1 MYSTSEFQKK
11 QDFYKSKQECIEGEK
26 KSNVL
31 MVTNERYNFKHRYFT
46 AGDEEQF
53 ELYRDKKTYNICEKQ
68 IDLSNNIFSNL
79 QLEIW
84 KKNKDITSEGVS
96 NTFKYIFN
104 KMKKGIFIK
113 IVNNKLKVFLPFTN
127 THYVNEWSNKIKVD
141 PERYNSIKDFIYKT
155 QSQKGYNKNEEIQPV
170 EEWVGNNCL
179 LKYDGDD
186 GDSHHETVKNLFD
199 ELCSKR
205 TVPDIELFV
214 NRRDFPY
221 IKKDETEAYDSIWGK
236 KQLLVSHNYEKYC
249 PILSMS
255 KTSEYSDVLFPTW
268 DDWSRVQIE
277 ENIYFPSSCNSDYSI
292 THVPWED
299 KIPTAVF
306 RGSYTGCGTTDE
318 NNVRL
323 KLSKLSTETE
333 PDEKG
338 IKYLDAGLTNI
349 GLRFRK
355 NMDSEYLE
363 SINYSKYKKYTVEK
377 MTKSEQTKYKY
388 VINVDGHVSAFRLSL
403 ELGSESLILLV
414 NSKWK
419 IWYSDMLFPYEHYV
433 PVKSDLSDLVDRI
446 KWCREND
453 KQCQKIVQNAKDF
466 YNKYLSK
473 KSILDYMQKLCIVL
487 KKEMGFYIYDSPSF
501 SLLSLQN
508 KRQIQ
513 ELQNIQ
519 KSFPHRDKPTLKIY
533 EIPDI
538 ERCYGKLKGIEWV
551 ISMLIENNLLS
562 ENLKFNYNLMNKELE
577 KGCNI
582 DSYSLSNFKIIAKTV
597 TREERQIQ
605 QTNECFV
612 GMKCLNEM
620 SKYIPNFAYI
630 FGNVISQRGS
640 LLLEEE
646 IGGYNFEHYLTK
658 DPSFNIAEY
667 FLILTQVALS
677 LEMAQTKFNF
687 QHGNLSCHHV
697 MIKKNHD
704 IENISRYLLD
714 GTFYNITNVSKIP
727 VIVDYRNSNVVVD
740 GIFYGYP
747 TIIHFDQ
754 SKDLISLFFDSL
766 ILISKFRN
774 LGESKTIINFTN
786 QLLQKDFKSISEIV
800 DWINDKNEQF
810 IFSNNRERSQ
820 NKFFIEFIN
829 SKKFV
834 NLENYISIKDRC
846 LLPFRGNEKQVFDFI
861 LSPNVEGQIE
871 SFLNIFKILKRSSL
885 PRYNNLFLLY
895 LCYQNIQSNIM
906 DVYGLLKEY
915 LESKEIQTDY
925 SEYFA
930 DAENFIHFAYSES
943 ILSNFKDIYPSH
955 VTYNIPSYEINNF
968 NTKFIEDD
976 IFSDPFKFKEYVEK
990 AEPYVKE
997 NYSNLYLNLEIYY
1010 TMLMDGKHFFKIA
1023 ESTKNLF
1030 QKDFEK
1036 YLYLPK
1042 HQKTNV
1048 AKFKTIKH
1056 YANILFRERLKY
1068 LKGINLPCSN
1078 ESSIK
1083 AYNNSLILC
1092 LEELK

>member
-268 DDWSRVQIE
+268 DDWSRVQRE
-277 ENIYFPSSCNSDYSI
+277 ENIYFSSSCNSDYSI
-292 THVPWED
+292 THVPWEN
-299 KIPTAVF
+299 KIPTAIF

-323 KLSKLSTETE
+323 KLAKLSSETNL
-333 PDEKG
+333 DENG
-338 IKYLDAGLTNI
+338 VKYLDAGLTNI
-349 GLRFRK
+349 QLRFRK

-363 SINYSKYKKYTVEK
+363 SINYSKYNQYLVNK
-377 MTKSEQTKYKY
+377 MSKSEQAKYKY

-414 NSKWK
+414 SSEWK
-419 IWYSDMLFPYEHYV
+419 IWYSDMLVEYEHYV
-433 PVKSDLSDLVDRI
+433 PIKSDLSDLVDRI

-453 KQCQKIVQNAKDF
+453 EKCQKIVKNAKDF

-473 KSILDYMQKLCIVL
+473 KSMLDYMQKLCVSL
-487 KKEMGFYIYDSPSF
+487 KQEMGLYIYDSI
-501 SLLSLQN
+501 SLISIQN
-508 KRQIQ
+508 NRQLE
-513 ELQNIQ
+513 ELKNIQ
-519 KSFPHRDKPTLKIY
+519 NSFPRRSTLKIY
-533 EIPDI
+533 EIPNI

-551 ISMLIENNLLS
+551 INMLIENNLLS
-562 ENLKFNYNLMNKELE
+562 ENLKYNYNIMNKEKE
-577 KGCNI
+577 KGCLI
-582 DSYSLSNFKIIAKTV
+582 DSYNLSNFKVIAKSV
-597 TREERQIQ
+597 LKGRKDREIQ
-605 QTNECFV
+605 QINECFV
-612 GMKCLNEM
+612 GMKCMNEM

-630 FGNVISQRGS
+630 FGNVIIQNESI
-640 LLLEEE
+640 LLEEE
-646 IGGYNFEHYLTK
+646 IDGFNFEHYLRR
-658 DPSFNIAEY
+658 DPNFNIQDY
-667 FLILTQVALS
+667 FLILTQIALS
-677 LEMAQTKFNF
+677 LEMAQNKFNF
-687 QHGNLSCHHV
+687 QHGNLTCHHV
-697 MIKKNHD
+697 MIKKNS
-704 IENISRYLLD
+704 ENNFRYLLD
-714 GTFYNITNVSKIP
+714 GIFYNISNNSNIP

-740 GIFYGYP
+740 SIFYGYP

-754 SKDLISLFFDSL
+754 SKDLLSLFFDSL

-774 LGESKTIINFTN
+774 LGENKSIIDFTN
-786 QLLQKDFKSISEIV
+786 QLLQKDFKSIKEIV

-810 IFSNNRERSQ
+810 IFSTNREHRY
-820 NKFFIEFIN
+820 NKTFVELIN
-829 SKKFV
+829 SKKYV
-834 NLENYISIKDRC
+834 NLENYITVKDRC
-846 LLPFRGNEKQVFDFI
+846 LLLFRGNERQVFDYI
-861 LSPNVEGQIE
+861 LSPNVQGRIE
-871 SFLNIFKILKRSSL
+871 SFLNIFKILKKSSI

-906 DVYGLLKEY
+906 DVYGSLVEY
-915 LESKEIQTDY
+915 LESNGIKNDY
-925 SEYFA
+925 SEYFT
-930 DAENFIHFAYSES
+930 DVENFIHIAYGES
-943 ILSNFKDIYPSH
+943 IRSNYKDIKPSH
-955 VTYNIPSYEINNF
+955 ITYNIPEPHIDNF
-968 NTKFIEDD
+968 NTRFVEDY
-976 IFSDPFKFKEYVEK
+976 IFSDPSEFKKYIEG
-990 AEPYVKE
+990 AEPYVKKD
-997 NYSNLYLNLEIYY
+997 YSDLYLNLEIYY
-1010 TMLMDGKHFFKIA
+1010 TILLNGKYFFEISDNTKRFFKD
-1023 ESTKNLF
+1023 
-1030 QKDFEK
+1030 DFSK
-1036 YLYLPK
+1036 YLSLSNY
-1042 HQKTNV
+1042 QKTNV
-1048 AKFKTIKH
+1048 AKFKTIKE
-1056 YANILFRERLKY
+1056 YGKILFEERAKY